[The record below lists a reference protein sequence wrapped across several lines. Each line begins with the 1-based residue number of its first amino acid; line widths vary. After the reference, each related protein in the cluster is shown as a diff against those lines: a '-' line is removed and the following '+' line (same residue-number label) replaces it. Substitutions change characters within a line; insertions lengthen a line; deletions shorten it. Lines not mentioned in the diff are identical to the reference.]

1 MSKPV
6 DVDFMRKVQ
15 SAGWLVKAVDGDT
28 VVAGCPRNGCGLT
41 IKLRPDRAVP
51 RSSCAVAPIGRI
63 EIDNWED
70 VRLALRGRREDLC
83 LDIPEVEEAAGLSA
97 SHLSKIEKDNPV
109 RTPTFE
115 TTLLILA
122 ALGMRVVLEYGDL
135 PPKTLRTI
143 EQTRDKVQRRRK
155 FNGHHHRHRMRRAA
169 DQQAQE

>member
-1 MSKPV
+1 MKKPV
-6 DVDFMRKVQ
+6 DVDFLRKVQ
-15 SAGWLVKAVDGDT
+15 ANGWVVKAVDGDM
-28 VVAGCPRNGCGLT
+28 VIAGCPRNGCGLSV
-41 IKLRPDRAVP
+41 KMRPERDVP
-51 RSSCAVAPIGRI
+51 NSKGANTVFGRV

-70 VRLALRGRREDLC
+70 VRLALRGRREELC

-143 EQTRDKVQRRRK
+143 EQTRDKVHRRRK
-155 FNGHHHRHRMRRAA
+155 FNGHHQRHRMRRAA